1 MIINVILIV
10 GSSTAMGVRG
20 INLSAG
26 DFVVGMDIIEEGAY
40 LLVVSEHGYGKRTP
54 VADYRIQTRGGK
66 GILTYKVAPKTG
78 KLVGMKVVK
87 ENDEVML
94 INMTGVVIRLNVNE
108 VSEQGRST
116 QGVKLMRIGEKDV
129 LVSMAKIS
137 GELEE

>member
-1 MIINVILIV
+1 
-10 GSSTAMGVRG
+10 
-20 INLSAG
+20 
-26 DFVVGMDIIEEGAY
+26 
-40 LLVVSEHGYGKRTP
+40 
-54 VADYRIQTRGGK
+54 
-66 GILTYKVAPKTG
+66 
-78 KLVGMKVVK
+78 MKVVK

>member
-1 MIINVILIV
+1 
-10 GSSTAMGVRG
+10 
-20 INLSAG
+20 
-26 DFVVGMDIIEEGAY
+26 
-40 LLVVSEHGYGKRTP
+40 
-54 VADYRIQTRGGK
+54 
-66 GILTYKVAPKTG
+66 
-78 KLVGMKVVK
+78 MKVVK

-137 GELEE
+137 GELEL